1 MVRVIKPIRFTMAII
16 TGLSLLLWGGY
27 EAYQTSKDMLGLS
40 DSNLQ
45 RIATISIERNED
57 ENNSQLAIAFQG
69 NVVVYNDNRIRAY
82 DINGQELWSREQK
95 IQSPLLKNSKDML
108 ILADQE
114 TGLINAM
121 NSQGEVLWTV
131 NIDSPIADFANNL
144 QGKSAVVIQDG
155 QAGGIIN
162 IFDELGKATGKVEID
177 ESAIMAINIS
187 EDGEMMAA
195 SLLSVENN
203 KIETNVVLYS
213 MTGRLLGGNKY
224 DNEIMSKLFY
234 DTENNLIAVGTD
246 HVVCFDKE
254 KGLLWSKSIP
264 HSINKLSWN
273 NENLL
278 ALNLVNERK
287 SVVNTENTIMIIAKD
302 GTIVYEAPIKD
313 SIKAMDSMGS
323 KVIVAGN
330 RTLYYID
337 SELDKLVEKKINSD
351 IEGIQFISEEQ
362 LMVTAKEKIEIIKL
376 Q

>member
-1 MVRVIKPIRFTMAII
+1 MLRVIKPIRFTVVMII
-16 TGLSLLLWGGY
+16 GLSLLLWGGY
-27 EAYQTSKDMLGLS
+27 KAYQTSKDMMGLS
-40 DSNLQ
+40 DSNFQ
-45 RIATISIERNED
+45 RISTISIERNED
-57 ENNSQLAIAFQG
+57 ENNPQLAIAFQG

-108 ILADQE
+108 ILADRE

-162 IFDELGKATGKVEID
+162 IFDELGKATGKVEIN

-234 DTENNLIAVGTD
+234 DIENNLIAVGTD
-246 HVVCFDKE
+246 QVVCFDKE

-302 GTIVYEAPIKD
+302 GSIVYEAQIKD

-323 KVIVAGN
+323 KVVAAGN

-337 SELDKLVEKKINSD
+337 SESNKLVEKKINND
-351 IEGIQFISEEQ
+351 IEGIEFISEQQ
-362 LMVTAKEKIEIIKL
+362 LMVIAKEKIEIIKL